1 LGVEVQEMPR
11 PGPRIAAACKGIAAA
26 PTCIFGMRTG
36 NQGPCQGLAGVN
48 VKIGLFAMRTLGT
61 RAEHRLKAS
70 EILALRYKKCR
81 GPAPGLQRQA
91 RAWQRQGWQ
100 GRGGD
105 HREPTQAPAS
115 PRCWALDYSGKP
127 DRAPKNKIN

>member
-1 LGVEVQEMPR
+1 MPR
-11 PGPRIAAACKGIAAA
+11 PGPRIAAAGKGMAAA
-26 PTCIFGMRTG
+26 ATCMVGMRMC
-36 NQGPCQGLAGVN
+36 NHGPCKGLAGVN
-48 VKIGLFAMRTLGT
+48 VKIALCAMPTFGT
-61 RAEHRLKAS
+61 QAEHRLKARK
-70 EILALRYKKCR
+70 IWALRPKKCR

-91 RAWQRQGWQ
+91 RAWQQQGWQ